1 MSEEK
6 KVPSVTEMQ
15 MEINRLLGERVDL
28 LVTWN
33 KSLTDIVKSLT
44 ERVIALEGGCNCKAG
59 EM

>member
-6 KVPSVTEMQ
+6 KPSVVEMQ

-44 ERVIALEGGCNCKAG
+44 ERVVALESGECACKKG

>member
-33 KSLTDIVKSLT
+33 KSLTEIVKSLT
-44 ERVIALEGGCNCKAG
+44 ERVVALESGCACEKGA
-59 EM
+59 M

>member
-1 MSEEK
+1 MSEDK
-6 KVPSVTEMQ
+6 KPSVAEMQ